1 MRTTVDLPDTLFR
14 KTKVAAALRGV
25 TLKEVIIRA
34 IEKEVNAPALKAQK
48 RVKLP
53 LIQMR
58 AGNSINLN
66 GFDFDDLL
74 A

>member
-1 MRTTVDLPDTLFR
+1 MRTTVDLPDALFR
-14 KTKVAAALRGV
+14 KMKVAAALRGV
-25 TLKEVIIRA
+25 TLKEVIIHA
-34 IEKEVNAPALKAQK
+34 IEKEVNALALK
-48 RVKLP
+48 
-53 LIQMR
+53 MR

>member
-1 MRTTVDLPDTLFR
+1 MRTTVDLPDALFR

-25 TLKEVIIRA
+25 TLKEVVIHA
-34 IEKEVNAPALKAQK
+34 IEKEVTPPVLKQQK
-48 RVKLP
+48 RLKLP
-53 LIQMR
+53 LIQLR
-58 AGNSINLN
+58 AGNTINLR

>member
-1 MRTTVDLPDTLFR
+1 MRTTVDLPDALFR
-14 KTKVAAALRGV
+14 KMKVAAALRGV
-25 TLKEVIIRA
+25 TLKVVIIHA
-34 IEKEVNAPALKAQK
+34 IEKEVNAPALK
-48 RVKLP
+48 L
-53 LIQMR
+53 R